1 MVRLIFDE
9 MLRRTATWCR
19 IFGVDSRYVRDV
31 PDSEILKI
39 AEDENRVLVTRDEKL
54 AELCRTKVVLLKN
67 DRLEDQLNQLKSEL
81 GGIFTFPE
89 KTRCPACNGR
99 LEIVDKEKVKD
110 RVVDNVYKQNEKFWE
125 CEECG
130 KVYWEGSHWKNITR
144 IFKNI
149 K

>member
-9 MLRRTATWCR
+9 MLNRTATWCR
-19 IFGVDSRYVRDV
+19 IFGVDSRYVKGI

-39 AEDENRVLVTRDEKL
+39 AKDEKRILITRDEKL
-54 AELCRTKVVLLKN
+54 AEMCKKAVLLKN
-67 DRLEDQLNQLKSEL
+67 DKLEDQLNQLKSEL
-81 GGIFTFPE
+81 GDIFTFPE
-89 KTRCPACNGR
+89 KTRCPACNGE

-110 RVVDNVYKQNEKFWE
+110 KVVDNVYKQTEKFWL
-125 CEECG
+125 CKECG